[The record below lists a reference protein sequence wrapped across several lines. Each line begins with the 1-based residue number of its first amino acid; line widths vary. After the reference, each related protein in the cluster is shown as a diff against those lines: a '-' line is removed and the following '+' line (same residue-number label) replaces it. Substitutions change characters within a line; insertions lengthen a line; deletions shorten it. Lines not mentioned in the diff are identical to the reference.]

1 MVWTQCPDM
10 PPEYTTMWPWVY
22 SLDLLLPLVNLQQDV
37 DWAPIVIN
45 GKGEQLVGGYL
56 LRALL
61 WFEILFGW
69 AASLILVAVLGRLV
83 EKD

>member
-1 MVWTQCPDM
+1 M
-10 PPEYTTMWPWVY
+10 
-22 SLDLLLPLVNLQQDV
+22 NLQQDL

-45 GKGEQLVGGYL
+45 GKGEQLWGGYV
-56 LRALL
+56 LRGLL

-83 EKD
+83 DKD